1 MGRRLL
7 SFAIPCIVLSILFS
21 LGFEQLRAEWIN
33 NGTPICTALEVQ
45 DQKVVLPDGN
55 GGAFLVWYDARNW
68 PFRTHYAQKIDV
80 EGGIQWPVDGLQIS
94 PGDICWN
101 FPRFIADGEKG
112 ILAAYLAERDA
123 DYTIFAAYVQKVD
136 EQGLAQWPDSGI
148 LVRPSVMNQTHQV
161 LVSDGAGGCIVAW
174 SDKGAGNYDIYAQR
188 IDRNGNRLWTDNGV
202 PICAASGTQMYPRIV
217 SDGAGGAFLSWWD
230 LRDANNHLY
239 VQHVD
244 GDGNILWEQNGRQI
258 TTAASASS
266 RSPEVIR
273 VNAGGVIVIWM
284 IKDADS
290 RHLFAQRLDA
300 TGNKLWP
307 DAGVFIFE
315 AAGLSLPVWA
325 ISDGVEG
332 AIISAEIVASSNDND
347 VKAQRIDPDGS
358 LLWGE
363 NGILMTEAQ
372 LGTYPVIDGVGGFY
386 LFWQDNR
393 NGDLT
398 EDIYGQYINAEG
410 NAEWAS
416 DGRPICAAESWQTAV
431 SGMSDGEGGAI
442 ISWTDNRNYAL
453 TKYDIYAARV
463 SSEGAIVATLLQQY
477 AASWS
482 ESGVA
487 IDWTLSETG
496 SRMSFTLLRA
506 TARDRVY
513 TKLDSREISSDGMR
527 FSFIDRSAEP
537 GASYLYRVEV
547 VDENGRRTLF
557 ETDVISVPSLTLFL
571 SQNSPNPFNPST
583 VIRYY
588 LPEKC
593 FARLAVYDI
602 SGARVANLVERE
614 QEKGSHAVEWN
625 GKDEQGNS
633 VASGIYF
640 YRLTAGK
647 ETISKKMVMLR

>member
-7 SFAIPCIVLSILFS
+7 PFAIPCIVLSILIP

-33 NGTPICTALEVQ
+33 NGTPICTALEDQ
-45 DQKVVLPDGN
+45 DLGAVLPDGN
-55 GGAFLVWYDARNW
+55 GGAFIVWYDARNW
-68 PFRTHYAQKIDV
+68 PFRTHYAQKIDL
-80 EGGIQWPVDGLQIS
+80 EGGIQWPVDGVQIS

-101 FPRFIADGEKG
+101 FPRFIADGEGG
-112 ILAAYLAERDA
+112 ILAAYLAERDV

-148 LVRPSVMNQTHQV
+148 LVRPSVMTQTQQV

-188 IDRNGNRLWTDNGV
+188 IDRNGSRLWTDNGV
-202 PICAASGTQMYPRIV
+202 PICAASGTQMYPRIA

-230 LRDANNHLY
+230 MRDTNNHVY

-244 GDGNILWEQNGRQI
+244 GNGNILWEQNGRQI
-258 TTAASASS
+258 TTTTSAYS
-266 RSPEVIR
+266 RSPGMVRI
-273 VNAGGVIVIWM
+273 NAGGVIVAWTM
-284 IKDADS
+284 QDADS
-290 RHLFAQRLDA
+290 RHVFVQRLDA

-307 DAGVFIFE
+307 EAGVFTCE
-315 AAGLSLPVWA
+315 ASGLGFPVWA
-325 ISDGVEG
+325 INDGMDG
-332 AIISAEIVASSNDND
+332 AIISAEVGVSSNDRD
-347 VKAQRIDPDGS
+347 VKAQRIDPDGN

-363 NGILMTEAQ
+363 NGILITEAQ
-372 LGTYPVIDGVGGFY
+372 LGTYPVIDSVGGFY
-386 LFWQDNR
+386 LFWEDSR
-393 NGDLT
+393 NGALT
-398 EDIYGQYINAEG
+398 EDIYGQRINAAG
-410 NAEWAS
+410 NPEWES
-416 DGRPICAAESWQTAV
+416 SGKPICTAESWQAGI
-431 SGMSDGEGGAI
+431 SGMPDGEGGAI
-442 ISWTDNRNYAL
+442 ISWTDNRSYSL

-496 SRMSFTLLRA
+496 SDMGFTLLRA
-506 TARDRVY
+506 TAPGRVY
-513 TKLDSREISSDGMR
+513 AELDSREILRDGLR
-527 FSFIDRSAEP
+527 FSFVDRTAEP
-537 GASYLYRVEV
+537 GTSYLYRVDV
-547 VDENGRRTLF
+547 TDESGRRTLF
-557 ETDVISVPSLTLFL
+557 ETDIVSVPSLMLTLY
-571 SQNSPNPFNPST
+571 QNSPNPFNPST
-583 VIRYY
+583 VIRYH

-602 SGARVANLVERE
+602 SGKRIASLVERE
-614 QEKGSHAVEWN
+614 QEKGSHAEEWN

-647 ETISKKMVMLR
+647 ETISKKMVLLK